1 MTHPIFPTLNRCR
14 FRLRDPPSS
23 QAMDNKVPGPT
34 KRQRPASIL
43 RHVSTSPLPHS
54 ETWNSG
60 RENIDNG
67 DRAES
72 GDEDVYSKRRR
83 LSHRGRI
90 ALYRRN
96 RRPRRFPSPIPEED
110 EDVGTL
116 SISADGRPASTTR
129 TTPAFESA
137 PPTEPISAHRRSTLT
152 RLEVHQIIGKE
163 DVDGV
168 LYHMM
173 D

>member
-1 MTHPIFPTLNRCR
+1 
-14 FRLRDPPSS
+14 
-23 QAMDNKVPGPT
+23 MDNKVPTPT

-43 RHVSTSPLPHS
+43 RHVSTSPLSHN
-54 ETWNSG
+54 EDWNSSW
-60 RENIDNG
+60 ENIDNG
-67 DRAES
+67 DRIEP

-83 LSHRGRI
+83 HPDGVKT

-110 EDVGTL
+110 DGVGAL

-137 PPTEPISAHRRSTLT
+137 PPTEPISPTGARR
-152 RLEVHQIIGKE
+152 RPELEARQVIGKE

-168 LYHMM
+168 LHCMV